1 MIAPPT
7 GDRAEKKIRG
17 ADRLS
22 DYKGRQVMTMTDYE
36 IIMIFIG
43 IMNCLL
49 IVLVAFISSKK

>member
-1 MIAPPT
+1 
-7 GDRAEKKIRG
+7 
-17 ADRLS
+17 
-22 DYKGRQVMTMTDYE
+22 MTDYE